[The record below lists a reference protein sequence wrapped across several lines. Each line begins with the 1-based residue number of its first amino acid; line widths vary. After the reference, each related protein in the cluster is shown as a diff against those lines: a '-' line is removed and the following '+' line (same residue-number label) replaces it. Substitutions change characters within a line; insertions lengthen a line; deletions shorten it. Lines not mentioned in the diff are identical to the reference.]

1 MKSRFPATRLLRWI
15 RHAALPCLSAI
26 SHAVAAE
33 LPACSRPFSLAF
45 HDHGM
50 VYSKATQSG
59 IDKDMV
65 DELIKRSGCEFRLSV
80 MPRARIWRSIES
92 GELDF
97 STSGITNEAR
107 DKYAGF
113 AWYLFNKYE
122 LLVRKDSGVASIA
135 EFSSNAQMRIGGI
148 RSFRYSSRLNQL
160 VDHLAP
166 QGRYI
171 EVADH
176 EQLLAMLK
184 RNRIQAMIIEPFN
197 YSQVENRA
205 LHVLT
210 RTLDSGDPAVLHG
223 LIMSKAALPEAE
235 QRKWRALIDDMRA
248 DGTLLKI
255 MRRYFP
261 ADDAKAYVTF

>member
-1 MKSRFPATRLLRWI
+1 MKPRSPAVALWRRMSL
-15 RHAALPCLSAI
+15 AAQLCLVLANP
-26 SHAVAAE
+26 AWAAE
-33 LPACSRPFSLAF
+33 LPICSRTFSLAF

-50 VYSKATQSG
+50 LYSKVSQSG
-59 IDKDMV
+59 IDKDV
-65 DELIKRSGCEFRLSV
+65 ADELIKRSGCRFSLSV

-97 STSGITNEAR
+97 SMSGITNEAR

-135 EFSSNAQMRIGGI
+135 EFSGNPQMRMGGI

-160 VDHLAP
+160 VDQLAP

-197 YSQVENRA
+197 YSQIESRA
-205 LHVLT
+205 LHALT

-223 LIMSKAALPEAE
+223 LIMSKAALPETE

-261 ADDAKAYVTF
+261 AEDAKAYVTF